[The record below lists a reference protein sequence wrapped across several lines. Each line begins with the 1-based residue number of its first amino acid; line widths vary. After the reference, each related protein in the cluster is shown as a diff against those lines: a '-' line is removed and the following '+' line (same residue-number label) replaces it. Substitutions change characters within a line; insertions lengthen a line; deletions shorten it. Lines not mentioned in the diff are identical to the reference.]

1 MSKSTANW
9 KNSFAAMRD
18 RFGSKEKTPDETN
31 NSDLPFGFDHSY
43 ASNGSLTMPRS
54 RGLLK
59 SASQSTI
66 GKVEPSRS
74 SSLLREAVI
83 NRRASEAPDFMQ
95 NGSSTFSGRS
105 SETPEPTAKRPL
117 GNFWIETVKN
127 RPTSPSIPRLPYKM
141 TTAAERL
148 EQLHEPIDSSNNNGN
163 GNGIEHHRNTDYY
176 SSPPQTNG
184 SYSSNIFRKTAV
196 SPESVVQRR
205 NQFIETFSS
214 PKSNAF
220 PDSSTPFPSERY
232 VSERKIISNGHP
244 NFSSLDNAVADLK
257 QNAEKLF
264 NDSRGCARFPI
275 GEFSPPSSTGTTKR
289 LGIFTGTRISPPR
302 YIPTTTTLNGQHSPS
317 PDSLSGESN
326 TSIANLPHP
335 RPKHNIREQLMNAGV
350 VSNTHFGPYMGRRSV
365 TPNFPAPTSGS
376 VASRI
381 SVFEKRPGTPT
392 LLQLASASTSSDNNN
407 QEPPRSPLSPR
418 TTVYRTK
425 PVIHMEMNENNGFT
439 NTNTTLTNLNS
450 NTNSTSRGGAI
461 SPEYDNKHIATVSTS
476 AAFHFPHKLKQ
487 NIRSSEYFQS

>member
-1 MSKSTANW
+1 
-9 KNSFAAMRD
+9 
-18 RFGSKEKTPDETN
+18 
-31 NSDLPFGFDHSY
+31 
-43 ASNGSLTMPRS
+43 
-54 RGLLK
+54 
-59 SASQSTI
+59 
-66 GKVEPSRS
+66 
-74 SSLLREAVI
+74 
-83 NRRASEAPDFMQ
+83 MQ
-95 NGSSTFSGRS
+95 NGSSSTFGRRSSS

-148 EQLHEPIDSSNNNGN
+148 EQLHEPIDNGS
-163 GNGIEHHRNTDYY
+163 NGIDRNSTDSYY
-176 SSPPQTNG
+176 NQSNG
-184 SYSSNIFRKTAV
+184 GNYSNNIFRKST
-196 SPESVVQRR
+196 PESVVQRR
-205 NQFIETFSS
+205 NQFIETYTPAST
-214 PKSNAF
+214 KNNGF

-232 VSERKIISNGHP
+232 VSERKTNGHP

-275 GEFSPPSSTGTTKR
+275 GEFNNPPSSTKR

-302 YIPTTTTLNGQHSPS
+302 YIPSSSGALNGQHSPS

-335 RPKHNIREQLMNAGV
+335 RPKHNIREQLMNAGA
-350 VSNTHFGPYMGRRSV
+350 NTHFGPYMGRRSV

-392 LLQLASASTSSDNNN
+392 LLQLASASTSSNGDNMP
-407 QEPPRSPLSPR
+407 EPPRSPLSPR

-425 PVIHMEMNENNGFT
+425 PVIHMDMNENNGGAT
-439 NTNTTLTNLNS
+439 I
-450 NTNSTSRGGAI
+450 RGGAI

-476 AAFHFPHKLKQ
+476 AAFHFPHKVCFKISKLL
-487 NIRSSEYFQS
+487 

>member
-1 MSKSTANW
+1 MSKTTANW

-31 NSDLPFGFDHSY
+31 DLPFGFDHSY

-59 SASQSTI
+59 SASHSTI

-95 NGSSTFSGRS
+95 NGSSSTFGRRSSS

-148 EQLHEPIDSSNNNGN
+148 EQLHEPIDNGS
-163 GNGIEHHRNTDYY
+163 NGIDRNSSDSYY
-176 SSPPQTNG
+176 NQSNG
-184 SYSSNIFRKTAV
+184 GNYSNNIFRKST
-196 SPESVVQRR
+196 PESVVQRR
-205 NQFIETFSS
+205 NQFVETFTPTST
-214 PKSNAF
+214 KNNGF

-232 VSERKIISNGHP
+232 VSERKTNGHP

-264 NDSRGCARFPI
+264 NDSRGCAKFPIADLKQNAEKLFNDSRGCARFPI
-275 GEFSPPSSTGTTKR
+275 GEFNNPPSSTKR

-302 YIPTTTTLNGQHSPS
+302 YIPSSSGALNGQHSPS

-335 RPKHNIREQLMNAGV
+335 RPKHNIREQLMNAGA
-350 VSNTHFGPYMGRRSV
+350 NTHFGPYMGRRSV

-392 LLQLASASTSSDNNN
+392 LLQLASASTSSNGDNIP
-407 QEPPRSPLSPR
+407 EPPRSPLSPR

-425 PVIHMEMNENNGFT
+425 PVIHMDMNENNGG
-439 NTNTTLTNLNS
+439 TTI
-450 NTNSTSRGGAI
+450 RGGAI

-476 AAFHFPHKLKQ
+476 AAFHFPHKVCFEILKLL
-487 NIRSSEYFQS
+487 